1 MRTTLKKPIVFETTF
16 SNYIASVLLGEG
28 GAGRVYEAVDDSEQP
43 CAIKV
48 LDHSKRS
55 RDNAKRF
62 KNELFFCL
70 KNRHPNIV
78 TVQDHGIQRGDNA
91 SSPFYVMP
99 LYRQSLRQLMV
110 AGISAD
116 KAPIYFSQLL
126 DGVEAAHLQ
135 KVVHRDLKPENI
147 LHDAH
152 NDRLLIAD
160 FGIAQFSEEQLYTSI
175 ETAPGARLANFLYA
189 APEQRARGNPVDHRA
204 DIFALGLMLNELFT
218 GTVPQGTNYKT
229 IGSVAPQYSYL
240 DETVAAM
247 IAQSPSER
255 PASIEVVKQQLIAR
269 KADYVARQRLS
280 EIRKTV
286 VPTSEIDDPL
296 VLDPVRLVGFDWD
309 KGMLTLTLSQPVNN
323 RWISALIGMG
333 NYSFALG
340 KEPKHYRFAHD
351 KAHIAVEEHGVQQQ
365 IDIFKS
371 WLPAATQ
378 KYQQML
384 QEERRES
391 ENILRQ
397 RLQQEMDE
405 LEQRQRILKNV
416 KL

>member
-1 MRTTLKKPIVFETTF
+1 MRTTLKKPILFETTF
-16 SNYIASVLLGEG
+16 SKYTASVLLGEG

-55 RDNAKRF
+55 RDNTKRF

-70 KNRHPNIV
+70 RNQHQNIV
-78 TVQDHGIQRGDNA
+78 TVQDHGIWRGDEA

-110 AGISAD
+110 AGIGAD

-135 KVVHRDLKPENI
+135 KVVHRDLKPENV
-147 LHDAH
+147 LYDDR
-152 NDRLLIAD
+152 NDRLVIAD

-175 ETAPGARLANFLYA
+175 ETAPGVRLANFLYA
-189 APEQRARGNPVDHRA
+189 APEQRARGNRVDHRA

-240 DETVAAM
+240 DETAAAM

-286 VPTSEIDDPL
+286 IPMSEIDDPL

-309 KGMLTLTLSQPVNN
+309 KGVLTLTLSQPINKKWV
-323 RWISALIGMG
+323 SVLVGMG
-333 NYSFALG
+333 NYSFVFG
-340 KEPKHYRFAHD
+340 KEPQHYRFAHD
-351 KAHIAVEEHGVQQQ
+351 KASINVEERGIQQQ
-365 IDIFKS
+365 IDIFKA

-384 QEERRES
+384 QAERRES
-391 ENILRQ
+391 ESKLRQ

>member
-1 MRTTLKKPIVFETTF
+1 MRTTLKKSIVFETTF
-16 SNYIASVLLGEG
+16 SKYIASVLLGEG

-110 AGISAD
+110 AGIGAD

-189 APEQRARGNPVDHRA
+189 APEQRVRGNPVDHRA

-255 PASIEVVKQQLIAR
+255 PASIEVVKLQLIAR

-280 EIRKTV
+280 ETWKTV

-296 VLDPVRLVGFDWD
+296 VLDPVRLIGFDWD
-309 KGMLTLTLSQPVNN
+309 KGMLTLVLSQPVND
-323 RWISALIGMG
+323 RWVDSLVNMG
-333 NYSFALG
+333 SHTAVMGKGPERFKFNLNKANIETSEHDAQRVIDYFKEWLTFATR
-340 KEPKHYRFAHD
+340 KYEQTIRQE
-351 KAHIAVEEHGVQQQ
+351 KAERERKLREQLQRQLEEQ
-365 IDIFKS
+365 
-371 WLPAATQ
+371 
-378 KYQQML
+378 
-384 QEERRES
+384 ERRIRVLS
-391 ENILRQ
+391 K
-397 RLQQEMDE
+397 
-405 LEQRQRILKNV
+405 LKI
-416 KL
+416 